1 MARVSPG
8 VKWIVSSF
16 FLGCK
21 QDLFWWFQVRP
32 GLHVCMTRVGPTVGQ
47 GIKVMFFLLVPL
59 SVFLKPLQVVLG
71 PLLRVQA
78 LCVEKLDW
86 RVAPSTKV

>member
-1 MARVSPG
+1 
-8 VKWIVSSF
+8 
-16 FLGCK
+16 
-21 QDLFWWFQVRP
+21 
-32 GLHVCMTRVGPTVGQ
+32 
-47 GIKVMFFLLVPL
+47 MFFRLVPL
-59 SVFLKPLQVVLG
+59 SVFLKPLLVVLG